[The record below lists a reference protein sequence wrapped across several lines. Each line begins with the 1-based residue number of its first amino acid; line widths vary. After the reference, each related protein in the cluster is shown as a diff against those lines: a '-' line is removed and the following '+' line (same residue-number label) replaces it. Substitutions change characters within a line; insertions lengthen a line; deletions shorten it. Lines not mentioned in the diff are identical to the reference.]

1 MKGANKMSNSNSN
14 SNFIA
19 IWHDGVNT
27 HTASRGWG
35 TEDQAIEWV
44 ETEKVLNGFV
54 AWYTVVDR
62 QTGAL
67 AYHAELNEI
76 A

>member
-1 MKGANKMSNSNSN
+1 MSNY
-14 SNFIA
+14 IV

-27 HTASRGWG
+27 HTASRGWV

-44 ETEKVLNGFV
+44 ETEQVSTGFV
-54 AWYTVVDR
+54 AWYQVLERT
-62 QTGAL
+62 TGHL

>member
-1 MKGANKMSNSNSN
+1 MSKSN

-27 HTASRGWG
+27 HTASRNEWQ
-35 TEDQAIEWV
+35 TEDQAIAWV
-44 ETEKVLNGFV
+44 ENEKVLTGFV
-54 AWYTVVDR
+54 AWYQVLDR

>member
-1 MKGANKMSNSNSN
+1 M

-27 HTASRGWG
+27 HTANRSEWQ
-35 TEDQAIEWV
+35 TEDQAIAWV
-44 ETEKVLNGFV
+44 EEEKVLTGFV
-54 AWYTVVDR
+54 AWYTVLDR
-62 QTGAL
+62 QTGQT